1 MEITHKMGVADKI
14 NYIKRVGKIH
24 QKQIADKIGVSQKT
38 VSLWAREKSRP
49 SDGLLRRL
57 DELYESVVSKT
68 TEKKSPVRLVIE
80 GAQAREADTV
90 DDQYANEEERTYY
103 EVKQFIHEVEKDN
116 YSRIYLFPSKTNTD
130 DEWYKT
136 AGRSLLFYKYY
147 LAPRLGREV
156 NIQSDTDKYRKFKY
170 GVGSARWG
178 KKLINE
184 AKNLGYDAEVIDYGI
199 IVVELGKTYT
209 KKELREL
216 IKLSET
222 DRIKAQRMIKP
233 KLNYPKVIAEINE
246 LNRFLPPKV
255 KKLAE
260 PYRSIYGPE
269 LLRPAVE
276 LVKIYHRMANGRMEK
291 RDAKLEML
299 ERTDD
304 LAAMLTVIDENN
316 FIPMT
321 ARTRMGENIVKIR
334 LEIEEAL

>member
-1 MEITHKMGVADKI
+1 MEITHKTGVVEKI
-14 NYIKRVGKIH
+14 DYIKRVGKIN
-24 QKQIADKIGVSQKT
+24 QKQIAKELDLSPKTISLWVNRKSKPSGELMQRLNDLYDKIT
-38 VSLWAREKSRP
+38 ARTTSKS
-49 SDGLLRRL
+49 
-57 DELYESVVSKT
+57 SV
-68 TEKKSPVRLVIE
+68 RQIIE
-80 GAQAREADTV
+80 GVQAREADTV
-90 DDQYANEEERTYY
+90 DEQFANEEERVYY
-103 EVKQFIHEVEKDN
+103 EVKQFVHEVEKEN
-116 YSRIYLFPSKTNTD
+116 YSRIYLFPSKGNTD

-178 KKLINE
+178 KKLIAE
-184 AKNLGYDAEVIDYGI
+184 AKGLKYDVEVIDYGI

-209 KKELREL
+209 KKEFREL
-216 IKLSET
+216 VQLSEA
-222 DRIKAQRMIKP
+222 DRIKARRMIKP

-246 LNRFLPPKV
+246 LNRLLPPKV

-269 LLRPAVE
+269 LLKPAVE
-276 LVKIYHRMANGRMEK
+276 LVKIYHRMANGRME
-291 RDAKLEML
+291 RHDAKLEML